1 MKKKINIPK
10 YAYGVDQITDA
21 IGAGLN
27 MIGNAT
33 QGNQVT
39 ASGVLSGVAGGAMAG
54 AQFGVPG
61 AIIGGGL
68 GLLTSTM
75 GTGGDV
81 NEQTGEVTNPSGIA
95 GLFGHSKRYLQNRG
109 AKIRNGIQARSN
121 AEQIASDYYMN
132 NGYNN
137 LSLSKGG
144 VVPSTM
150 AYLDDGELI
159 RTPDGTIGSIPEEGK
174 PTDSNLLNVP
184 VGTQVL
190 SDKLKVPGTKKTFAE
205 MGKKLMRKA
214 KEGGDIYAQN
224 SKRLNEMNN
233 QIAYQELLELQETV
247 KGKTSKANKYSNGTN
262 SKGISP
268 RIKPYKYNTDM
279 NQFQYWDS
287 NTNDYKPE
295 YLNWVNNITD
305 QDIKDIYSGKYG
317 DMSTY
322 LGKNKGVIPTV
333 QEAKALMTDKKYG
346 DWHKIGQTFAT
357 AKSRE
362 SQSIPNKTRFGRNT
376 QDFSR
381 IPITVNAPI
390 GNVDSSNEKGSYFN
404 YTGNP
409 GKININRK
417 LTPSSAGVQ
426 DSTAPASLKGLMS
439 NLAALAGPIGN
450 ISVGRPEQVD
460 TYTYDPVYGPTEYN
474 IDPLLNQIAS
484 SDAIARYNMANVNP
498 NTGANMAFGI
508 QSAVNR
514 NNAIANAYSQKN
526 NAENQMAFNNAQIA
540 NQWGQQYA
548 NARHVAA
555 NEQAQND
562 ATARNIRRQG
572 YGDLSTRLQ
581 AISRDKRLMNRDQ
594 AMLEAMLPYL
604 EYGMT
609 SKQLKEL
616 HSRLS
621 YGS

>member
-10 YAYGVDQITDA
+10 YAYGVDQTTDA

-39 ASGVLSGVAGGAMAG
+39 AGGILSGVAGGAMAG

-61 AIIGGGL
+61 AIIGGVL
-68 GLLTSTM
+68 GLITSSM

-224 SKRLNEMNN
+224 SKRLNELNN
-233 QIAYQELLELQETV
+233 QLTYQELLELQESV
-247 KGKTSKANKYSNGTN
+247 KNKASNKANKYSKGTDSN
-262 SKGISP
+262 GISP
-268 RIKPYKYNTDM
+268 RIKPYKYNTNM
-279 NQFQYWDS
+279 SKFPYWDS
-287 NTNDYKPE
+287 TTNNYKPE

-322 LGKNKGVIPTV
+322 LGKNK
-333 QEAKALMTDKKYG
+333 
-346 DWHKIGQTFAT
+346 
-357 AKSRE
+357 
-362 SQSIPNKTRFGRNT
+362 SIPNKTIFGRNT

-390 GNVDSSNEKGSYFN
+390 GNVDSSNERGSYFN

-409 GKININRK
+409 GKINVNRK

-426 DSTAPASLKGLMS
+426 DSIDPANLGGLMS
-439 NLAALAGPIGN
+439 NLAALTGPIGN
-450 ISVGRPEQVD
+450 ISAGRPEQVD

-484 SDAIARYNMANVNP
+484 SDAIARYNMANINP

-548 NARHVAA
+548 NARHIAA

>member
-190 SDKLKVPGTKKTFAE
+190 SDKLKVPGTKNTFAE

-247 KGKTSKANKYSNGTN
+247 KSKTSNKANKYSNGTN

-333 QEAKALMTDKKYG
+333 QEAKALMTDRKYG
-346 DWHKIGQTFAT
+346 DWHKIGQTSAT

-362 SQSIPNKTRFGRNT
+362 SQRIPIKTG
-376 QDFSR
+376 FSR
-381 IPITVNAPI
+381 TPITVNAPI
-390 GNVDSSNEKGSYFN
+390 GNVDSSNERGSYFN

-417 LTPSSAGVQ
+417 LTPSSVGEQNAV
-426 DSTAPASLKGLMS
+426 SPTNLEGLMS

-474 IDPLLNQIAS
+474 IDPLLNQITS
-484 SDAIARYNMANVNP
+484 SDAIARYNMANINP

-526 NAENQMAFNNAQIA
+526 NTENQMAFNNAQIA

-548 NARHVAA
+548 NARHIAA

>member
-39 ASGVLSGVAGGAMAG
+39 AGGILSGVAGGAMAG

-68 GLLTSTM
+68 GLITSSM

-224 SKRLNEMNN
+224 SKRLNELNN
-233 QIAYQELLELQETV
+233 QLAYQELLELQESV
-247 KGKTSKANKYSNGTN
+247 KNKASNKANKYSKGTDSN
-262 SKGISP
+262 GISP
-268 RIKPYKYNTDM
+268 RIKPYKYNTNM
-279 NQFQYWDS
+279 SKFPYWDS
-287 NTNDYKPE
+287 TTNNYKPE

-305 QDIKDIYSGKYG
+305 QDIKDIY
-317 DMSTY
+317 
-322 LGKNKGVIPTV
+322 
-333 QEAKALMTDKKYG
+333 
-346 DWHKIGQTFAT
+346 AT

-381 IPITVNAPI
+381 THITVNAPI
-390 GNVDSSNEKGSYFN
+390 GNVDSSNERGSYFN

-409 GKININRK
+409 GKINVNRK

-426 DSTAPASLKGLMS
+426 DSIDPANLGGLMS
-439 NLAALAGPIGN
+439 NLAALTGPIGN

-484 SDAIARYNMANVNP
+484 SDAIARYNMANINP

-548 NARHVAA
+548 NARHIAA

>member
-190 SDKLKVPGTKKTFAE
+190 SDKLKVPGTKNTFAE

-247 KGKTSKANKYSNGTN
+247 KSKTSNKANKYSNGTN

-268 RIKPYKYNTDM
+268 RIKPY
-279 NQFQYWDS
+279 Q
-287 NTNDYKPE
+287 
-295 YLNWVNNITD
+295 L
-305 QDIKDIYSGKYG
+305 
-317 DMSTY
+317 
-322 LGKNKGVIPTV
+322 
-333 QEAKALMTDKKYG
+333 
-346 DWHKIGQTFAT
+346 
-357 AKSRE
+357 
-362 SQSIPNKTRFGRNT
+362 
-376 QDFSR
+376 
-381 IPITVNAPI
+381 TVNVPI
-390 GNVDSSNEKGSYFN
+390 GNVDSSNERGSYFN

-417 LTPSSAGVQ
+417 LTPSSVGEQNAV
-426 DSTAPASLKGLMS
+426 SPTNLKGLMS

-526 NAENQMAFNNAQIA
+526 NAESQMAFNNAQIA

-548 NARHVAA
+548 NARHIAA

-562 ATARNIRRQG
+562 TTARNIRRQG

-581 AISRDKRLMNRDQ
+581 AINRDKRLMNRDQ
-594 AMLEAMLPYL
+594 AMLEVMLPYL